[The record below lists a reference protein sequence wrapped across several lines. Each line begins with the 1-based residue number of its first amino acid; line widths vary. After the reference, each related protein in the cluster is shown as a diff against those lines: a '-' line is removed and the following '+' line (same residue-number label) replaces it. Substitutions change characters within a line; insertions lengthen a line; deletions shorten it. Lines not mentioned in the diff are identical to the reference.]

1 MRRTLLAMTAL
12 AAAATLQT
20 PARAS
25 SHREAPMIAGM
36 PRLDASDFFLFRSYE
51 PSRVNYV
58 TMIAD
63 YVPLQDPGGGPNFY
77 NMEHNGYYDINVDSD
92 GTGKPTYTFRFRV
105 SAVTR
110 NLRVPVGGTNVPIA
124 LINDGQITPGDNS
137 AQNVVESYT
146 ISLVTYPR
154 NGAPIETRLKSTDG
168 RDTFPKPE
176 DRIGDKSIPDYAAY
190 ASAFTY
196 NIVVPGCGIG
206 RVFVGQRK
214 DPFVVNLGE
223 TFDLVNY
230 AHPIGEEFNAS
241 ARDDL
246 AGKNVTSIVWEIQS
260 ACLTHVGDPVVGAWT
275 TSSLGTTTADG
286 KTTYQQVSRLANPL
300 VNELVIGLKDKDKFN
315 ASLPA
320 NDAQFATYVTNPT
333 VPALIQALFPGIT
346 APTKIP
352 RADLVAVFLTG
363 ITGLNAPSHLRTPSE
378 EMRLNTSIAPTG
390 YGLQNR
396 LGVIGGD
403 NAGYPNG
410 RRPGDDVV
418 DITLRVAMGKLY
430 TLGLYGQP
438 SDAPSGSLEFTDG
451 AYTDQ
456 THYLKAFPYVMPP
469 LSASP
474 QPVHP

>member
-1 MRRTLLAMTAL
+1 MRRMILAATAL
-12 AAAATLQT
+12 VAAATLQA

-25 SHREAPMIAGM
+25 SHREAPLIAGM

-51 PSRVNYV
+51 PSRASYV

-77 NMEHNGYYDINVDSD
+77 YMEHNGYYDLNVDSD
-92 GTGKPTYTFRFRV
+92 GTGKPTYTFRFRFTT
-105 SAVTR
+105 AVR
-110 NLRVPVGGTNVPIA
+110 NLSVPVGGVDVPVA

-137 AQNVVESYT
+137 AQNAVESYT
-146 ISLVTYPR
+146 ISLVTYAK
-154 NGAPIETRLKSTDG
+154 NGTPTETPLKATDG
-168 RDTFPKPE
+168 REVFLKPV
-176 DRIGDKSIPDYAAY
+176 DRIGDKSVPNYAAY

-196 NIVVPGCGIG
+196 DIVVPGCGNG

-230 AHPIGEEFNAS
+230 AHPVGEQYNAS
-241 ARDDL
+241 ALDDL
-246 AGKNVTSIVWEIQS
+246 AGKNVTSIVWEVQS
-260 ACLTHVGDPVVGAWT
+260 ACLTHVGDPVVGAYT
-275 TSSLGTTTADG
+275 TSSLGTTAANG
-286 KTTYQQVSRLANPL
+286 KTTYRQVSRLANPL
-300 VNELVIGLKDKDKFN
+300 VNELVIGLKDKDTFN
-315 ASLPA
+315 ASVPA

-333 VPALIQALFPGIT
+333 VPTLIQSLFPGVT
-346 APTKIP
+346 APTKFP

-363 ITGLNAPSHLRTPSE
+363 IKGLNAPAHLHTASE
-378 EMRLNTSIAPTG
+378 EMRLNTSIPATP
-390 YGLQNR
+390 YGLQSR

-418 DITLRVAMGKLY
+418 DVTLRVAMGKLF

-438 SDAPSGSLEFTDG
+438 SDAPSGTLEFTDG

-456 THYLKAFPYVMPP
+456 THYLQVFPYVMPP
-469 LSASP
+469 LSDSP
-474 QPVHP
+474 QPAHQ